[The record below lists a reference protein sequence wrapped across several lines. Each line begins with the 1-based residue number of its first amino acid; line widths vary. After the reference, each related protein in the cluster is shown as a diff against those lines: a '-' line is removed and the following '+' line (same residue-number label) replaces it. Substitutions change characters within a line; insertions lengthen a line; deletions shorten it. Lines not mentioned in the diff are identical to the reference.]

1 MRRNNDGRRPS
12 SRRSF
17 LRATGAAT
25 GLAAL
30 AGCLG
35 AGGGGG
41 YPSQPIRFIV
51 PYSEGGGSDAYVRT
65 VAPILADELGGEV
78 EVENVPGGAG
88 LRGLGELARADPD
101 GYTLAIYNPPVNVI
115 GALVQEPSFDIPEF
129 THLGIMGSTG
139 SVLVSNP
146 DVESDLGTVV
156 EKFRDGTYENIGG
169 VSRGTI
175 HHALALVFA
184 SVWNMP
190 NEYVAYDGSSPVIQ
204 AAASGEIPVG
214 LPSATA
220 ARSAVDAGEVNVLAA
235 LHSEGNPVFP
245 DAPTVTDAGFS
256 NVDYLARFYRGV
268 VAPPGVADDRRSTLV
283 DALEAAVKSE
293 EFQQWGEETGNGTA
307 YGGPD
312 ELLTITENGFEQLPE
327 QIDIAELKGS

>member
-1 MRRNNDGRRPS
+1 MTRNDIDSRSPS

-17 LRATGAAT
+17 LRAAGAAT

-30 AGCLG
+30 SGCLG
-35 AGGGGG
+35 SGGGG

-65 VAPILADELGGEV
+65 IAPILGDELGGEV
-78 EVENVPGGAG
+78 EVENIPGGAG

-115 GALVQEPSFDIPEF
+115 GALVQEPSFSIKEF
-129 THLGIMGSTG
+129 THLGSMGSTG

-146 DVESDLGTVV
+146 DVATDLGTVV
-156 EKFRDGTYENIGG
+156 ERFRDGTYRNIGG

-175 HHALALVFA
+175 HHALALVFD
-184 SVWNMP
+184 SEWNMP

-220 ARSAVDAGEVNVLAA
+220 ARSAVDAGEVNILAA
-235 LHSEGNPVFP
+235 LHSDGNPVFP
-245 DAPTVTDAGFS
+245 DAPTVTDAGFT

-268 VAPPGVADDRRSTLV
+268 VAPPGLADDRRSTLV
-283 DALEAAVKSE
+283 DALETAVKSE
-293 EFQQWGEETGNGTA
+293 EFQQWGEETGNGTT
-307 YGGPD
+307 YSGPD
-312 ELLTITENGFEQLPE
+312 ELLSVTRNGFEQLPE